1 MSDVL
6 PLSTKCS
13 PTNIIAMDETPVWSN
28 MVSDTTVDKTGA
40 RTVTMKATGHE
51 KCRVSVC
58 LTSKADGS
66 KLKPFIVFKN
76 VKRETKTLNDEFKTR
91 CVIVTSSI
99 VWMNNGL
106 TTECTKKVLGT
117 FSFGKRFL
125 AWDSYECHMDSN
137 VAASLTSSNIDQ
149 AFITGGCTKFI
160 QVPDISWNKL
170 FKAMCT
176 ER

>member
-13 PTNIIAMDETPVWSN
+13 PTNIIAMDETPVWLN

-40 RTVTMKATGHE
+40 RTVTMKSAGHE

-58 LTSKADGS
+58 LTAKADGS

-76 VKRETKTLNDEFKTR
+76 AKRETKTLNDKFKTR

-99 VWMNNGL
+99 FWMNNGL

-117 FSFGKRFL
+117 FSFGRRFL
-125 AWDSYECHMDSN
+125 AWDSNECHMDSN

-160 QVPDISWNKL
+160 QAPDIS
-170 FKAMCT
+170 
-176 ER
+176 

>member
-40 RTVTMKATGHE
+40 RTVTMKSAGHE

-58 LTSKADGS
+58 LTAKVDGS

-76 VKRETKTLNDEFKTR
+76 AKRETKTLNDKFKTR

-99 VWMNNGL
+99 FWMNNGL
-106 TTECTKKVLGT
+106 TTECTKK
-117 FSFGKRFL
+117 FWER
-125 AWDSYECHMDSN
+125 
-137 VAASLTSSNIDQ
+137 SLLVED
-149 AFITGGCTKFI
+149 F
-160 QVPDISWNKL
+160 
-170 FKAMCT
+170 
-176 ER
+176 